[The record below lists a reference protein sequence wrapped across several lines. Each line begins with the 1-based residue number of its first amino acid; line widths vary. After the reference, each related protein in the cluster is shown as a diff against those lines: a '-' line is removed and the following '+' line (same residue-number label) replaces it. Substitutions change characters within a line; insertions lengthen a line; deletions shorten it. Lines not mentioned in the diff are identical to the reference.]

1 MIQKKYKFPIF
12 FSGIMI
18 MAISGILGSFGYLLM
33 AEIGVV
39 VGFAIFVF
47 SIIG

>member
-18 MAISGILGSFGYLLM
+18 MALSGVIGSFGYLLA
-33 AEIGVV
+33 AEIGVAA
-39 VGFAIFVF
+39 GFIIFVL